1 MEETNMTIEFWG
13 ALTFGVV
20 IGWVSYRTLRRTKAT
35 GLGDIASVI
44 GAVGGGAI
52 TALFPAGSGA
62 FGAYGIGLALGFF
75 SYLVVALIVA
85 RKTEGLSA
93 ANEWLGEPQGGAAGD
108 AGRKAGAT
116 TTATQAPDI
125 PPFPDD

>member
-1 MEETNMTIEFWG
+1 MEEMNMTIEFWG
-13 ALTFGVV
+13 ALAFGVV

-35 GLGDIASVI
+35 GIGDIASVI

-75 SYLVVALIVA
+75 FYLVAAMIVTW
-85 RKTEGLSA
+85 KTEGLSA
-93 ANEWLGEPQGGAAGD
+93 ANEWLGEAQGGAAAD
-108 AGRKAGAT
+108 AGRQAGAT
-116 TTATQAPDI
+116 TTGTQASDI
-125 PPFPDD
+125 PRIPDD